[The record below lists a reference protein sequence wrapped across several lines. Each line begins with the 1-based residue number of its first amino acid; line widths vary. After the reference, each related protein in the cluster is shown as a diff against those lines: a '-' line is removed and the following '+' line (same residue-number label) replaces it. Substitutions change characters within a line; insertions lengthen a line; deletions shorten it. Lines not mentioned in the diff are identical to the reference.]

1 MHYIPCRAHSLNL
14 VGVNAI
20 ELNSKDIGDIF
31 TLLQSIYTFCSA
43 STSRWGKVVR
53 NTKVKSTLKSLSS
66 TRWYDPTK
74 ALWENYTVIKEAS
87 FAISISET
95 EKRETKK
102 EAERICFKI
111 GTARNSLHD
120 NILEYNFRTVSG

>member
-1 MHYIPCRAHSLNL
+1 MFLMFLIAVQEFLDNK
-14 VGVNAI
+14 V
-20 ELNSKDIGDIF
+20 
-31 TLLQSIYTFCSA
+31 LLLLLFCSS

-66 TRWYDPTK
+66 TRWSCRYDPTK

-102 EAERICFKI
+102 EAERICLKL
-111 GTARNSLHD
+111 GLLETAFMTIFWNTILERFQANSLSFKVTQS
-120 NILEYNFRTVSG
+120 I